1 MSDAPSDATASPRR
15 LALATTSGSSGK
27 TTTVCA
33 VAAIAA
39 ERGQRVLVV
48 DTDWQ
53 LDASRWLGF
62 DEAELGGRTTL
73 LDVLLDRTRIVDA
86 PVASTTVDGVDLLP
100 ASPAM
105 KDAGRLLAG
114 KIGAEQQLRRA
125 LDDIDDRYDLILIDC
140 RAGTELP
147 TLAGLVAADA
157 VVGASQAGMKE
168 LRNTLSLETFVNDVA
183 DGYGRP
189 VQLVGILPCNVPAHG
204 AAYKEALEIA
214 AETFG
219 ELLLPPIRHSVS
231 VTEAHAERRP
241 LTSRARWRPVADDYR
256 AAVDALTAR
265 GALPVGSPA

>member
-1 MSDAPSDATASPRR
+1 MIDAPSDATASPRR

-33 VAAIAA
+33 LAAIAA

-53 LDASRWLGF
+53 LDASRWLGV
-62 DEAELGGRTTL
+62 DEAELADRTTL

-86 PVASTTVDGVDLLP
+86 PVASTIDGVDLLP
-100 ASPAM
+100 ASPAL
-105 KDAGRLLAG
+105 KDAGQLLAG

-125 LDDIDDRYDLILIDC
+125 LDDIDHHYDLILIDC

-189 VQLVGILPCNVPAHG
+189 VRLVGILPCNVPAHG
-204 AAYKEALEIA
+204 AAYREALDIA

-219 ELLLPPIRHSVS
+219 DLLLPPIRHSVS

-241 LTSRARWRPVADDYR
+241 LTSRARWRAVADDYR
-256 AAVDALTAR
+256 AATDALTKR
-265 GALPVGSPA
+265 GTLPNKVRA